1 MIIAQMLM
9 GVLIVA
15 IVFTFGRQLLED
27 IQPVIADLKRRWLF
41 NVEELSFCKHIW
53 SRRPVYVNDREDTW
67 YVDKIICINQ
77 ANNGRVCGREK
88 GAQS

>member
-1 MIIAQMLM
+1 MITLQVLM
-9 GVLIVA
+9 GIIIVA
-15 IVFTFGRQLLED
+15 VVYTFSKQLWED
-27 IQPVIADLKRRWLF
+27 IKADWLF
-41 NVEELSFCKHIW
+41 NVEELSFCKHIC

-77 ANNGRVCGREK
+77 ANNGRGCGREK